1 MFTPKDLQ
9 RLTDI
14 NSFLS
19 LSDRDFEWCCKF
31 LLEKAG
37 YGKAFVTKKGPKGGD
52 GGIDL
57 DIYSADRKL
66 VACGQCKLW
75 KGRFKGL
82 MKPVREL
89 CGSMKIKGVSRG
101 VFIVTVEATP
111 EEKREARLMD
121 IEMIDAYAL
130 LELVKRCVAKDAPL
144 AIPVSVVEPEA
155 DRVEKG
161 GEKNSGHKITKI
173 IFAIIGFLLM
183 ALGYAFIGVVV
194 LIVLFLSLLSLGLSE
209 SGSNY
214 QQRLYYRKR
223 YRRPRKKYYRH
234 RRKHSYSYGF

>member
-1 MFTPKDLQ
+1 MFTQTDLQ

-31 LLEKAG
+31 LLEKTG

-57 DIYSADRKL
+57 DVYSADRKL

-101 VFIVTVEATP
+101 FFIVTVEATP
-111 EEKREARLMD
+111 EEKREAQLMG
-121 IEMIDAYAL
+121 IEMIDATAL
-130 LELVKRCVAKDAPL
+130 LELVKRCVTRDVIHSNPIIAVTSSDSLEQK
-144 AIPVSVVEPEA
+144 
-155 DRVEKG
+155 
-161 GEKNSGHKITKI
+161 EKNGTGHKIAKFV
-173 IFAIIGFLLM
+173 FAIIGFLLM
-183 ALGYAFIGVVV
+183 AVGYVFAGAFI
-194 LIVLFLSLLSLGLSE
+194 LLFIVLSFGFNE
-209 SGSNY
+209 VGKNDQHAQWHY
-214 QQRLYYRKR
+214 
-223 YRRPRKKYYRH
+223 RPRKKYH
-234 RRKHSYSYGF
+234 RRHKRHYGYGF

>member
-1 MFTPKDLQ
+1 MFTQTDLQ
-9 RLTDI
+9 KLTDI

-89 CGSMKIKGVSRG
+89 CGSMKIKGVSHG
-101 VFIVTVEATP
+101 VFIITVEATP
-111 EEKREARLMD
+111 EEKREAQMMD
-121 IEMIDAYAL
+121 IEMIDATAF
-130 LELVKRCVAKDAPL
+130 LELVKRCTTKNVIHSTTGVGVTASVKDRGQK
-144 AIPVSVVEPEA
+144 E
-155 DRVEKG
+155 EKG
-161 GEKNSGHKITKI
+161 TSHKIAKI
-173 IFAIIGFLLM
+173 TFAVIGFLLM
-183 ALGYAFIGVVV
+183 VVGYAFIGAIIIFVA
-194 LIVLFLSLLSLGLSE
+194 LLTLLALGLKDA
-209 SGSNY
+209 GSSY
-214 QQRLYYRKR
+214 QRDYYRNR
-223 YRRPRKKYYRH
+223 YRRSEKKYYR
-234 RRKHSYSYGF
+234 RRHKHYYNYGF

>member
-57 DIYSADRKL
+57 DIYSADKKL
-66 VACGQCKLW
+66 IAGGQCKLW
-75 KGRFKGL
+75 KGRFNGL

-111 EEKREARLMD
+111 EEKREAQMMN
-121 IEMIDAYAL
+121 IEMIDVHAL
-130 LELVKRCVAKDAPL
+130 LELVKRCVKDVSHATPAPIITL
-144 AIPVSVVEPEA
+144 TAGKLEKVEEKSA
-155 DRVEKG
+155 D
-161 GEKNSGHKITKI
+161 HKIAKI
-173 IFAIIGFLLM
+173 IFAVIGFLLM
-183 ALGYAFIGVVV
+183 ALGYTFIGVVV
-194 LIVLFLSLLSLGLSE
+194 LIVLFFSLLSLGLSE

-234 RRKHSYSYGF
+234 RRKRSYSYGF